1 MKERGGGK
9 KMQHTKTE
17 RMSENKWRGREVSNI
32 VPFSLEMLGSGQKA
46 QSAPRS
52 WGSNME
58 LQHPECHISKLKH
71 KKLLCP
77 YKMLFLTRTTCMR
90 SANPKPSQHWLP
102 NLFPC
107 SLHPKQQWPHR
118 PSQSGSFHFSLP
130 CSLSY
135 TNFLPFSWGCNS
147 SKRNCP
153 LYEGLSKVCFNHL
166 SYLLNHHLFVFF
178 FNFCKYF

>member
-9 KMQHTKTE
+9 KMQHTETE

-32 VPFSLEMLGSGQKA
+32 VPFSLEMLGSGQRA

-58 LQHPECHISKLKH
+58 LQYPECHISKLKH

-90 SANPKPSQHWLP
+90 SANPKPSQRWLP
-102 NLFPC
+102 NLFPF

-135 TNFLPFSWGCNS
+135 TSFLPSSWGCNS

-166 SYLLNHHLFVFF
+166 SYLLNHHLLVFF
-178 FNFCKYF
+178 